1 LIFRTNHWAELNIN
15 VILSN
20 SNFAIFLSSSGRLQ
34 VIANRE
40 QLKTRFTSH
49 VPNLTALI
57 QFLEKVYFIWNYIL
71 DWWNMNSKFRKETI
85 LGKSLYLKT
94 QFGKL
99 MKKFIWN
106 LNSVLNIFRNL
117 LIHFWSPLT
126 NFFSNHI

>member
-1 LIFRTNHWAELNIN
+1 MIFRTNHWAELNIN